1 MKRILPF
8 FLCLL
13 AWVLV
18 AFVAHAGVGQ
28 GSVQEYTTL
37 TAQYRSED
45 KNCYLEISYKDG
57 AADRPVI
64 VWFHGGGLTK
74 GIAKTPAELLTE
86 DYVVASVSYRLYP
99 DVSVKEIIDDA
110 ALAVA
115 WVVKNAK
122 QYGGSLDKIYL
133 SGHSAGGYL
142 VSMISLDKSYLA
154 RYGVDANMIAG
165 VIPLSGQMITHFT
178 ERKARGMERTKIVV
192 DEMAPL
198 YHLRADAS
206 PFLLIT
212 GDRDLELL
220 RRYEE
225 NAYFYE
231 MMKLSGHKD
240 IILHELGGFNHG
252 GMSRPGKLLLM
263 DYIKKHN
270 Q

>member
-1 MKRILPF
+1 MVP
-8 FLCLL
+8 
-13 AWVLV
+13 W
-18 AFVAHAGVGQ
+18 
-28 GSVQEYTTL
+28 
-37 TAQYRSED
+37 
-45 KNCYLEISYKDG
+45 
-57 AADRPVI
+57 
-64 VWFHGGGLTK
+64 WGLTK

-122 QYGGSLDKIYL
+122 QYSGSLDKIYL

-198 YHLRADAS
+198 
-206 PFLLIT
+206 
-212 GDRDLELL
+212 
-220 RRYEE
+220 
-225 NAYFYE
+225 
-231 MMKLSGHKD
+231 
-240 IILHELGGFNHG
+240 
-252 GMSRPGKLLLM
+252 
-263 DYIKKHN
+263 
-270 Q
+270 